1 MLKHTMKIELFDW
14 IRYRIS
20 KIFGGE
26 ASPGNDYQSKLL
38 QETKHY
44 NALYEPEDA
53 RENLSFETPAIWKNV
68 DIFMYYKISGV
79 TKTEGMV
86 GYIADYCNSLTSKAC
101 ILTLGS
107 GPCNIELNELAPK
120 LKVEYELIAADINEN
135 ICQLAKGRAVEKG
148 IPLTYLIQDI
158 NSLSLTPDSFDV
170 IIAFASLHHFL
181 ELDHITKEINKG
193 LKKGGIFV
201 TLDIPAR
208 NGYRLWEETRTVV
221 NAIMKIL
228 PAEFRFNHY
237 SRQNDEEYID
247 NDLSEHSF
255 ECINS
260 EMIIPCLRKNLRE
273 VIFVPAHCI
282 ARRFFDHKYG
292 FNFDRQPEV
301 GNAFQQFIFKLDE
314 YYLEKGLLKP
324 ETFFGVYKKA

>member
-1 MLKHTMKIELFDW
+1 MKIELFD
-14 IRYRIS
+14 RIS
-20 KIFGGE
+20 KMFGGG
-26 ASPGNDYQSKLL
+26 APPDNDYQSKSL
-38 QETKHY
+38 QETRNY
-44 NALYEPEDA
+44 DVLYQPEDA
-53 RENLSFETPAIWKNV
+53 RRNLSYETPAIWKNV
-68 DIFMYYKISGV
+68 DIFMYYKISAV
-79 TKTEGMV
+79 TKAEGMV
-86 GYIADYCNSLTSKAC
+86 GYIADYCNGLTSKAR

-107 GPCNIELNELAPK
+107 GPCNLELNELAPRV
-120 LKVEYELIAADINEN
+120 KVEYELIAADINETV
-135 ICQLAKGRAVEKG
+135 CQLAKGRAAEKG
-148 IPLTYLIQDI
+148 ITLTYLIQDI
-158 NSLSLTPDSFDV
+158 NRLSLTPDSFDV

-181 ELDHITKEINKG
+181 ELDHITKEINRG
-193 LKKGGIFV
+193 LKKDGIFV
-201 TLDIPAR
+201 TLDIPTK

-221 NAIMKIL
+221 NAIMKTL

-237 SRQNDEEYID
+237 TQQTDEEYID

-282 ARRFFDHKYG
+282 ARRFFDHIYG
-292 FNFDRQPEV
+292 FNFDRHPDF

-324 ETFFGVYKKA
+324 ETFFGVYKKT